1 LTVTGS
7 TFANN
12 DAAVGGGIFN
22 DGTLTV
28 TNSTF
33 VGNTALSGGGGGYFG
48 GGIGN
53 SNTLTV
59 RNSTF
64 SGNSSTN
71 PGGGIYNQG
80 TLNLVNTIIA
90 NSTNGGDCNNSGI
103 IGTNTNTLVEDG
115 SCSAALS
122 GDPQLSSLAYNG
134 GSTQTMAL
142 LAGSPAIDAGDDG
155 SCPSTDQRGATRP
168 QGLHCD
174 IGAYESS
181 FSAPPP
187 AGHTISSFSL
197 NGGGNAVT
205 VPGGSSVTVD
215 YTYQVWGDSSTCP
228 GCNYQLVWGLDNN
241 WQYCSAWTS
250 PSPGD
255 FPGLSGTGS
264 QFTITAPAT
273 TGTYT
278 IYSFSGQYA
287 DCTAAESAYTSA
299 GGTVQGTIT
308 IP

>member
-1 LTVTGS
+1 LTGNPLLGTL
-7 TFANN
+7 ANN
-12 DAAVGGGIFN
+12 GGP
-22 DGTLTV
+22 TM
-28 TNSTF
+28 
-33 VGNTALSGGGGGYFG
+33 
-48 GGIGN
+48 
-53 SNTLTV
+53 
-59 RNSTF
+59 
-64 SGNSSTN
+64 
-71 PGGGIYNQG
+71 
-80 TLNLVNTIIA
+80 
-90 NSTNGGDCNNSGI
+90 
-103 IGTNTNTLVEDG
+103 
-115 SCSAALS
+115 
-122 GDPQLSSLAYNG
+122 
-134 GSTQTMAL
+134 TMAL
-142 LAGSPAIDAGDDG
+142 LAGSPAIDTGADS
-155 SCPSTDQRGATRP
+155 SCPSVDQRGATRP

-174 IGAYESS
+174 IGSYESS
-181 FSAPPP
+181 FTATPTPAPTP

-255 FPGLSGTGS
+255 FPGLTGTGS

-278 IYSFSGQYA
+278 VYSFSGQFA

-299 GGTVQGTIT
+299 GGTSQGTIT
-308 IP
+308 VP